1 MSKTS
6 KMKKR
11 TISVGIGISISAAI
25 IAMILL
31 SGCVE
36 QIGNNTGDMKNL
48 NLTVENISLEK
59 PSYTANELI
68 NFNVSVKSNMKA
80 DNVSVHVYGITS
92 RQGSHRID
100 DTKILNLTEG
110 ITTINYSV
118 TAPAC
123 THGCG
128 GAYYAG
134 NYPLYVE
141 VKYKDESINFT
152 ISNTTLVSNTTSVNV
167 NLY

>member
-1 MSKTS
+1 
-6 KMKKR
+6 MKKGA
-11 TISVGIGISISAAI
+11 ISVGMSISISAAI
-25 IAMILL
+25 MAMILL

-36 QIGNNTGDMKNL
+36 QTGNNTEDIKNL

-59 PSYTANELI
+59 SSYTANEVI
-68 NFNVSVKSNMKA
+68 NFNVTVKSNMKV

-92 RQGSHRID
+92 RQGSNRID

-110 ITTINYSV
+110 TTTINYNV
-118 TAPAC
+118 TAPVC

-128 GAYYAG
+128 GAYYAD
-134 NYPLYVE
+134 NYPLYAE
-141 VKYKDESINFT
+141 IKYEDESINFT
-152 ISNTTLVSNTTSVNV
+152 ISNTISVNV

>member
-1 MSKTS
+1 
-6 KMKKR
+6 MKKGA
-11 TISVGIGISISAAI
+11 ISVGIGMGISAAI
-25 IAMILL
+25 MVMILL

-36 QIGNNTGDMKNL
+36 QTGNNTGDMKNL

-68 NFNVSVKSNMKA
+68 NFNVTVKSNMKA

-110 ITTINYSV
+110 TTTINYTV

-134 NYPLYVE
+134 NYPLYAE
-141 VKYKDESINFT
+141 IKYEDESINFT
-152 ISNTTLVSNTTSVNV
+152 ISNTTSVNV

>member
-1 MSKTS
+1 
-6 KMKKR
+6 MKKWA
-11 TISVGIGISISAAI
+11 ISVCISMGISAAI

-36 QIGNNTGDMKNL
+36 QTGNNTEDMKNL

-59 PSYTANELI
+59 PSYTANEVI

-92 RQGSHRID
+92 RQGNHRID
-100 DTKILNLTEG
+100 DTKILNLIEG
-110 ITTINYSV
+110 TTTINYNV
-118 TAPAC
+118 TAPTC

-128 GAYYAG
+128 RAYYAG
-134 NYPLYVE
+134 EYPLYAE
-141 VKYKDESINFT
+141 IKYEDESINFT
-152 ISNTTLVSNTTSVNV
+152 ISNTTSVNV

>member
-1 MSKTS
+1 
-6 KMKKR
+6 MKKGAIFVG
-11 TISVGIGISISAAI
+11 ISIGISATI

-36 QIGNNTGDMKNL
+36 QTGNNAENIKKL

-59 PSYTANELI
+59 PKYTAKELI

-92 RQGSHRID
+92 RQGSNLID
-100 DTKILNLTEG
+100 DTRILNLTEG
-110 ITTINYSV
+110 TTTINYNV
-118 TAPAC
+118 TAPVC
-123 THGCG
+123 TGGCG
-128 GAYYAG
+128 GAYYADD
-134 NYPLYVE
+134 YPLYAE
-141 VKYKDESINFT
+141 IKYEDKSINFT
-152 ISNTTLVSNTTSVNV
+152 ISNTTSVSNTTMVKV